1 LSSVQAFLGM
11 SLVTRQP
18 ERDNSL
24 STPPDL
30 ASDAKSFMRRV
41 LQGTDLRPSQPD
53 LPPLPKRNYELAFR
67 LLEDAAKALSSMQ
80 ERQEQLEASVAS
92 MQARASLRIEAAEE
106 TVREWQAFAVML
118 KTRLQDAEER
128 LAAMQERAQA
138 AEAQASIDRARA
150 LAAEKWQNDEGA
162 ISRSL
167 HDKIVATF
175 GSGSRVQSIV
185 SAAMAEVLPP
195 RIDYE

>member
-1 LSSVQAFLGM
+1 MSSVQAFLGT
-11 SLVTRQP
+11 SLVARQP
-18 ERDNSL
+18 DQDNSL

-41 LQGTDLRPSQPD
+41 LQGSDPRPTLPD
-53 LPPLPKRNYELAFR
+53 PPLLPKRNYELAFR
-67 LLEDAAKALSSMQ
+67 LLEDAAKALAAMHD
-80 ERQEQLEASVAS
+80 RQEHLEASVAS
-92 MQARASLRIEAAEE
+92 LQSRASLRIEAAEE

-128 LAAMQERAQA
+128 LAVMQERAQA
-138 AEAQASIDRARA
+138 AETQASIERARA
-150 LAAEKWQNDEGA
+150 MAAEKWQSDEGA

-175 GSGSRVQSIV
+175 GNGSRVQSIV
-185 SAAMAEVLPP
+185 SAATEFSPP
-195 RIDYE
+195 RIDYD